1 MFFFE
6 DFFKVAVFVQFRY
19 RQKYQL
25 VVVPDQHTSGWF
37 KEVLSLCCYSSREP
51 ACQPAGRGEGMV
63 SFCINLV
70 KPNLNLV
77 PINLF
82 YKTSFLSRLPARIK
96 RGKCI
101 HSCVAI
107 SAKTGLLLL
116 SCHQMCHPKT
126 CHQLCTTALA
136 NIK

>member
-51 ACQPAGRGEGMV
+51 LPV
-63 SFCINLV
+63 SLQREERVWSHF
-70 KPNLNLV
+70 
-77 PINLF
+77 
-82 YKTSFLSRLPARIK
+82 A
-96 RGKCI
+96 
-101 HSCVAI
+101 
-107 SAKTGLLLL
+107 
-116 SCHQMCHPKT
+116 
-126 CHQLCTTALA
+126 
-136 NIK
+136 